1 MENRDIRKTGMIVAL
16 LAALTML
23 PFLGA
28 TEFYTKGEPR
38 EAIVAVT
45 MLKDNNWILPMNN
58 GGDLAYK
65 PPMLHWCIA
74 LLYKVT
80 GVMNEYL
87 SRLPSALSYIALII
101 ATFFFFAR
109 HSNREK
115 GLYTALL
122 ALTAFELH
130 RAGNVCR
137 VDMMLTTFVVAAI
150 YLYYNWFA
158 KGCKGWPLWAVVCM
172 SAATLTKGPVGIILP
187 TMVIGVYLLLYR
199 LRFVPILKVAICT
212 LLALILPAL
221 WYWAAY
227 QSGGDTFLQLVME
240 ENFGRFT
247 GQMTYS
253 SHEKPLWYNF
263 LTLAW
268 GWLPWTAALLVSL
281 FFLPKGTLSW
291 QRTKAFIAKR
301 QLPEPSVTSYS
312 WLAFLL
318 ILLFYCIPTS
328 KRSTY
333 LLPCYPFMAFLLAKY
348 LIYIIKELNLS
359 VKKIRWTFIGVIGI
373 YMLVDGLIVPLSV
386 KKKYD
391 RPLANYIQAT
401 FPNEEIYSYISD
413 PFLRFFCTNYYLHD
427 RILSFEKKGQTAEQ
441 RKNTKTPAAGILM
454 IAEKEQ
460 EAFNKKYGN
469 KYQLVPISH
478 TVNKMT
484 EQKSRIFF
492 YKFRERSTK

>member
-1 MENRDIRKTGMIVAL
+1 MKNRDIRKTGLIVAL
-16 LAALTML
+16 IAALTML

-45 MLKDNNWILPMNN
+45 MLQDGNWILPMNN

-87 SRLPSALSYIALII
+87 SRLPSALAFIALIV
-101 ATFFFFAR
+101 ATFFFFTR
-109 HSNREK
+109 HSDRRK
-115 GLYTALL
+115 GLLTALL

-137 VDMMLTTFVVAAI
+137 VDMLLTTFVVAAI

-158 KGCKGWPLWAVVCM
+158 RGCKGWPLWAVLCM

-199 LRFVPILKVAICT
+199 LRFLPILKVAICT
-212 LLALILPAL
+212 LLALVLPAI

-227 QSGGDTFLQLVME
+227 QTGGDTFLQLVME

-263 LTLAW
+263 MTLAW
-268 GWLPWTAALLVSL
+268 GWLPWTVALLVSL
-281 FFLPKGTLSW
+281 FFLPKGTLSL
-291 QRTKAFIAKR
+291 QRAKNAITKKK
-301 QLPEPSVTSYS
+301 LPQPSIRCYS

-318 ILLFYCIPTS
+318 ILFFYCIPSS

-333 LLPCYPFMAFLLAKY
+333 LLPCYPFMAYLLAEY
-348 LIYIIKELNLS
+348 LIYIMEVIPSLRTK
-359 VKKIRWTFIGVIGI
+359 VKWAFVGVIAI

-401 FPNEEIYSYISD
+401 FPQEEIYSYISD
-413 PFLRFFCTNYYLHD
+413 PFLHFYCTNYYLRD

-441 RKNTKTPAAGILM
+441 RKHVETPASGILM

-460 EAFNKKYGN
+460 EAFKEKYGN

-492 YKFRERSTK
+492 YRFRERSTK